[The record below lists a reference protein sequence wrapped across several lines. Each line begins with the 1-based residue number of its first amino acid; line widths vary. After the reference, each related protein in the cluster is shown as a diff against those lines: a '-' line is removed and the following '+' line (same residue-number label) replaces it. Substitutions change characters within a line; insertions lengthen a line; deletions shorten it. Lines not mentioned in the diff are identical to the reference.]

1 MKTNQLVVMGLV
13 ILLAIGLLLFGR
25 TTSGPEPDALARVPA
40 ALDRG
45 QVPVIALVS
54 ARSAEG
60 RAVLRALKDAL
71 APLDPQTV
79 TLIVADV
86 DNPGE
91 RKTVAA
97 IKPPKLPAV
106 LVTGLD
112 GSAVYATYGTLDA
125 EALKRAVAAGL
136 KKPRRP
142 RERTDQEGH
151 SH

>member
-1 MKTNQLVVMGLV
+1 VRTNRLLVIGLVV
-13 ILLAIGLLLFGR
+13 LLAIGLALFGR
-25 TTSGPEPDALARVPA
+25 TTSGPGPDAYTRGGA
-40 ALDRG
+40 ALDHG
-45 QVPVIALVS
+45 QVPVTALVS

-60 RAVLRALKDAL
+60 RALVRALKDAI

-86 DNPGE
+86 DNPNE
-91 RKTVAA
+91 QETVAA
-97 IKPPKLPAV
+97 IRPPKLPAV

-112 GSAVYATYGTLDA
+112 GSAMYATSGALDT
-125 EALKRAVAAGL
+125 EALKRAIAAGL

-142 RERTDQEGH
+142 HAETGHEGH